1 MFLRIETCAT
11 ALPNLVPYLPGWRN
25 LRCFVI
31 MTIRGELM
39 KWQDLENLVRSVAG
53 AKFSGV
59 PRTETIAGVKC
70 DCVIRNSDGSVV
82 VVEISKERTLAK
94 LRTDLAKF
102 ATVRPYFISLDIF
115 PRCFFITQEDP
126 TDALKAAGEAHKVQV
141 FSVYQ
146 FMDWMFALGQYHHL
160 RKAQPF
166 GSSVN
171 LYSGKPDEDEY
182 VPVDYISDGG
192 ESYDTE
198 RITLELV
205 AGKTIVLIGDFG
217 SGKSRCARE
226 VFNKLIEGDASRYLF
241 PVAINLRENWG
252 LKRATELITRHFEDL
267 GMGRQV
273 PDVMKIAFAKSTIYL
288 LDGFDEIGAQT
299 WSDDPTRLVE
309 IRKESLA
316 AVKDVITRAQGGIL
330 VAGREHYFNDDAEL
344 LQCLGVDRKSF
355 VLLRCQQEVTAEQFA
370 KMVGSP
376 VPGKVPPDW
385 VPRKPLL
392 AKIIR
397 EIDPSLRDSMFES
410 GTGQVDFWDL
420 LIDGFCTREA
430 RIRSI
435 LEPTIIRELYGKIGR
450 LCRSTKTR
458 LGPLSIKSIN
468 DAFESVTGRPPTDES
483 AIVLQRLPGLGR
495 IGAESLD
502 RQFVDQYILDGL
514 QAEDVLRVYSE
525 QDQSALQEKW
535 AHAIGQFG
543 AFYIST
549 RIEST
554 KQVPSVVAFI
564 KRHKLSENRIVLS
577 DLISSLYLCDGPASN
592 FIGWE
597 LSDGSFQSV
606 DFGNG
611 QVDGIHFK
619 SCYFEQVDLTD
630 AAPQNTTLLSCV
642 IGRMAGVGSQENL
655 PDWFQNCAV
664 EAFQD
669 FKTLTALR
677 KGKFSTAQT
686 FLLASLRKLFLQP
699 GAGRKRSSMFK
710 GFGDIESKRI
720 SEKVLGLL
728 KNEKFCTEHPG
739 KAEQLYIPNR
749 SMTARA
755 KAILNQ
761 MTQSND
767 PLWKRASA
775 LDHE

>member
-1 MFLRIETCAT
+1 
-11 ALPNLVPYLPGWRN
+11 
-25 LRCFVI
+25 
-31 MTIRGELM
+31 M
-39 KWQDLENLVRSVAG
+39 KWQDLESLVRSIAG

-70 DCVIRNSDGSVV
+70 DCVIRNGDGSVV
-82 VVEISKERTLAK
+82 IVEISKERTLDK

-102 ATVRPYFISLDIF
+102 ACVRPHFISLDIF
-115 PRCFFITQEDP
+115 PRCFFITEEDP
-126 TDALKAAGEAHKVQV
+126 SDALKAAGEAHKVQV

-146 FMDWMFALGQYHHL
+146 FMDWMVALGQYHHL
-160 RKAQPF
+160 RMAEPF

-182 VPVDYISDGG
+182 VPVDYLSDSG

-198 RITLELV
+198 RIILELV

-217 SGKSRCARE
+217 SGKSRCVRE
-226 VFNKLIEGDASRYLF
+226 VFSTLIEGDATRYLF

-252 LKRATELITRHFEDL
+252 LKRATEVITRHFDEL
-267 GMGRQV
+267 GLGRHV
-273 PDVMKIAFAKSTIYL
+273 PDLMKIAFSKSTIYL

-309 IRKESLA
+309 IRKESLS
-316 AVKDVITRAQGGIL
+316 AVKDLITKAQGGIL
-330 VAGREHYFNDDAEL
+330 IAGREHYFNDDSEL
-344 LQCLGVDRKSF
+344 LQCLGADRKNF
-355 VLLRCQQEVTAEQFA
+355 VILRCQQEVTSEQFA
-370 KMVGSP
+370 QMVGHE
-376 VPGKVPPDW
+376 VAGRVPPEW

-397 EIDPSLRDSMFES
+397 EIDPNLREAMFES

-420 LIDGFCTREA
+420 LIDSFCTREA
-430 RIRSI
+430 RIRTT
-435 LEPTIIRELYGKIGR
+435 LDPTIIRELYGRIGR
-450 LCRSTKTR
+450 LCRFTKTR
-458 LGPLSIKSIN
+458 LGPISIKSIY

-483 AIVLQRLPGLGR
+483 AIILQRLPGLGR

-525 QDQSALQEKW
+525 QDHSALRERW
-535 AHAIGQFG
+535 SHAVGEFG

-554 KQVPSVVAFI
+554 KQVASVLAFI
-564 KRHKLSENRIVLS
+564 KRHKLAENRIVLS
-577 DLISSLYLCDGPASN
+577 DLISSLYLCDGTMAD
-592 FIGWE
+592 FAGWE
-597 LSDGSFQSV
+597 FSDGSFQNV

-611 QVDGIHFK
+611 SVDGIHFK
-619 SCYFEQVDLTD
+619 SCYFEQANLTD
-630 AAPQNTTLLSCV
+630 AAPKKTMLSSCI
-642 IGRMAGVGSQENL
+642 IGRIAGVASQENL
-655 PDWFQNCAV
+655 PDWFQDCAV

-677 KGKFSTAQT
+677 KGNFSTAQT

-728 KNEKFCTEHPG
+728 KSERFCTEHQG
-739 KAEQLYIPNR
+739 KAEPLYIPNR
-749 SMTARA
+749 SMTSRA
-755 KAILNQ
+755 KAIINQ
-761 MTQSND
+761 MTQSSD
-767 PLWKRASA
+767 PLWKRATA
-775 LDHE
+775 LDRE